1 MTGEFNI
8 LDFAGLSKEQPW
20 ELDEP
25 TPTDF
30 RCVLQDEEKP
40 SMDAV
45 TKAIATFVGE
55 AIDVETVESPEESID
70 WVVRLRIP
78 GIPIDLLVWAEPLTK
93 AVGESAG
100 VASGS
105 VLAVQTV
112 LHKGDPLTHFA
123 NIMRVLAGSDLH
135 VHSICDIPTGRW
147 FSSEFLQTVFI
158 NDEIEPQEEV
168 LWITRLVEAPENVE
182 PEDRWAWV
190 STFGLARCGRF
201 ELEMLGVSGSYS
213 TEAVRLVD
221 SLAALTLETPLPP
234 TGKPLSIGTNL
245 LVSLVTCEKA
255 VALLQEEMPGSED
268 RALPSVAIVHSDG
281 NTVCP
286 LDALLVLHQG
296 ETAVNR
302 SLRSTERSAT
312 IAQNTWNLLLQAAN
326 QIGQN
331 EHAGCLVQV
340 PWEHAGDESEQR
352 EYLWFRV
359 VEVRGSEVV
368 GELAHSPDIVTTL
381 REGQKETITKQDITD
396 WILLTPVGPMGPID
410 SSAIAEFL
418 TQFKS

>member
-1 MTGEFNI
+1 MTSDFNI
-8 LDFAGLSKEQPW
+8 LDFAGLSKEHPW

-30 RCVLQDEEKP
+30 RCVLQNEEMP

-45 TKAIATFVGE
+45 TKAIAIFVGE
-55 AIDVETVESPEESID
+55 AIDVETVESPDDSID
-70 WVVRLRIP
+70 CVIRMRIP
-78 GIPIDLLVWAEPLTK
+78 GIPIDLLVWTEPLPTT
-93 AVGESAG
+93 VGESMG
-100 VASGS
+100 VTSGC

-123 NIMRVLAGSDLH
+123 NIMRVFAGSDLH
-135 VHSICDIPTGRW
+135 IHSICDIPTGRW
-147 FSSEFLQTVFI
+147 FSSEVLQKVFV
-158 NDEIEPQEEV
+158 NDDTEPREEV

-182 PEDRWAWV
+182 PEDRWAWI

-201 ELEMLGVSGSYS
+201 ELEMLGVSGSYTS
-213 TEAVRLVD
+213 EAVRLVD

-234 TGKPLSIGTNL
+234 SGQPLSIGTNL
-245 LVSLVTCEKA
+245 LVSLVSCEKA
-255 VALLQEEMPGSED
+255 VALLQEEMPGNED
-268 RALPSVAIVHSDG
+268 RVLPSVAIVHSDG
-281 NTVCP
+281 STVCP
-286 LDALLVLHQG
+286 LDALLVLQQG
-296 ETAVNR
+296 ETAVSR

-312 IAQNTWNLLLQAAN
+312 IAQNTWSRLLQAAS
-326 QIGQN
+326 QIGQS

-340 PWEHAGDESEQR
+340 PWEHAKDESEQR

-359 VEVRGSEVV
+359 VEVREAEVI
-368 GELAHSPDIVTTL
+368 GELAHVPDLVTTL

-396 WILLTPVGPMGPID
+396 WILLTPVGPMGPSDID
-410 SSAIAEFL
+410 AINSFL